1 MKKYRIFQHD
11 VEIGLLEI
19 NEKGQHRYTP
29 VEEQMESIKKACRL
43 FPELYT
49 KSDWR
54 EPIPVLQNRI
64 NDASRFGQEK
74 DITNQTDSFRLLMTE
89 EEKR

>member
-1 MKKYRIFQHD
+1 MIKYRIFID
-11 VEIGLLEI
+11 NIEI
-19 NEKGQHRYTP
+19 NDNGYHKYKP
-29 VEEQMESIKKACRL
+29 IEEQIEYARRICSL

-64 NDASRFGQEK
+64 NDAKHFGQEK
-74 DITNQTDSFRLLMTE
+74 DITNQTDGFRLLMME
-89 EEKR
+89 

>member
-1 MKKYRIFQHD
+1 MVKYRIFKGN

-19 NEKGQHRYTP
+19 NENGYHRYTP
-29 VEEQMESIKKACRL
+29 IEEQIEYARRIYSI

-64 NDASRFGQEK
+64 NDAKRFGQEK
-74 DITNQTDSFRLLMTE
+74 DITNQTDDFRLLMIE
-89 EEKR
+89 